1 MKAKIS
7 TLIAITA
14 IFISCKSSQQKTET
28 DDNVSYESVLNEK
41 EETNE
46 PVEPKYESP
55 KNKSL
60 DSIKAKMSTNL
71 PKKG

>member
-1 MKAKIS
+1 MKARI
-7 TLIAITA
+7 LIFIATTA

-28 DDNVSYESVLNEK
+28 NDSVSYESILNEK

-71 PKKG
+71 PKKE

>member
-1 MKAKIS
+1 MKVKFF
-7 TLIAITA
+7 TFIAATA
-14 IFISCKSSQQKTET
+14 LFVNCKSSQQITET
-28 DDNVSYESVLNEK
+28 ESQNTDITVET